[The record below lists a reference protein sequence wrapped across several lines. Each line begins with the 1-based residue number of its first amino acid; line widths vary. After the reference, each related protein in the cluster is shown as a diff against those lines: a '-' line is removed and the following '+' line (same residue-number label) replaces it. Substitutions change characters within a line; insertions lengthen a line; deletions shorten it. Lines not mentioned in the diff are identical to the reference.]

1 MLCRSL
7 GAVEALMMGGGVS
20 EVFGIG
26 FVVVLG
32 GIGLG
37 SLAVGFWQGE

>member
-1 MLCRSL
+1 
-7 GAVEALMMGGGVS
+7 MGGGVS
-20 EVFGIG
+20 EMFGIG
-26 FVVVLG
+26 FAVVLD